1 VARVEEFVAIESE
14 NTGKPFGLTLSLYG
28 FEDYTRI
35 EHVMSSLGQPS
46 SVRDAPDLSGV
57 GMYHTSR
64 VGSVINVRLTPIRT
78 PVNVR
83 SNFRIIEKLSYHQV
97 TAQGSRSITH

>member
-35 EHVMSSLGQPS
+35 EHVMSSLG
-46 SVRDAPDLSGV
+46 
-57 GMYHTSR
+57 
-64 VGSVINVRLTPIRT
+64 
-78 PVNVR
+78 
-83 SNFRIIEKLSYHQV
+83 
-97 TAQGSRSITH
+97 